1 MDYQT
6 HTSFKLIKNTRAKT
20 EPRKKLIGVMK
31 YMLEFFLVICFVFFF
46 VALVLFIL
54 SFFKK
59 FKTLRWPS
67 ALGML
72 ATFIMFLALAG
83 QYPSTDSTTDN
94 SSSNSQSVS
103 SSNDDYDYDDDD
115 DDYSYSSSSYSYSS
129 SSEFNPAEYEVPDFN
144 TWNHDQLE
152 YGKKVQITGKVLQ
165 TLKDG
170 SYYNFR
176 LAMDEDYDKVVLIEL
191 SSYEYS
197 DVIAEDDNV
206 TFYGTAEGLTSYEST
221 LGKEV
226 TLPSMDGTKYTVNSY
241 GN

>member
-1 MDYQT
+1 LE
-6 HTSFKLIKNTRAKT
+6 KKNDKA
-20 EPRKKLIGVMK
+20 IA
-31 YMLEFFLVICFVFFF
+31 VIVGICL
-46 VALVLFIL
+46 LVLLFIA
-54 SFFKK
+54 SFAVAGSGKEKK
-59 FKTLRWPS
+59 AEP
-67 ALGML
+67 A
-72 ATFIMFLALAG
+72 AT
-83 QYPSTDSTTDN
+83 STSQTT
-94 SSSNSQSVS
+94 SSEDDYDD
-103 SSNDDYDYDDDD
+103 DDYDYDDDD

-176 LAMDEDYDKVVLIEL
+176 LAIDEDYDKVVLVEL

-221 LGKEV
+221 WGKEV
-226 TLPSMDGTKYTVNSY
+226 TLPSMDGSKYTVNSY

>member
-1 MDYQT
+1 MEKKNDKT
-6 HTSFKLIKNTRAKT
+6 IAKL
-20 EPRKKLIGVMK
+20 VMII
-31 YMLEFFLVICFVFFF
+31 LGIILFTAGI
-46 VALVLFIL
+46 VALNAKSDKEKADDTVV
-54 SFFKK
+54 
-59 FKTLRWPS
+59 T
-67 ALGML
+67 
-72 ATFIMFLALAG
+72 
-83 QYPSTDSTTDN
+83 ST
-94 SSSNSQSVS
+94 SSS
-103 SSNDDYDYDDDD
+103 DDEEDYDYDDEDDED
-115 DDYSYSSSSYSYSS
+115 DDYSYSSSYSSSSSYSYSS

-176 LAMDEDYDKVVLIEL
+176 LAMDEDYDKVVLVEL

-221 LGKEV
+221 WGKEV
-226 TLPSMDGTKYTVNSY
+226 TLPSMDGSKYTVNSY

>member
-1 MDYQT
+1 ME
-6 HTSFKLIKNTRAKT
+6 KKNDKA
-20 EPRKKLIGVMK
+20 IA
-31 YMLEFFLVICFVFFF
+31 VIVGICL
-46 VALVLFIL
+46 LVLLFIA
-54 SFFKK
+54 SFAVAGSGKEKK
-59 FKTLRWPS
+59 AEP
-67 ALGML
+67 A
-72 ATFIMFLALAG
+72 AT
-83 QYPSTDSTTDN
+83 STSQTT
-94 SSSNSQSVS
+94 SSEDDYDD
-103 SSNDDYDYDDDD
+103 DDYDYDDDD

-176 LAMDEDYDKVVLIEL
+176 LAIDEDYDKVVLVEL

-221 LGKEV
+221 WGKEV
-226 TLPSMDGTKYTVNSY
+226 TLPSMDGSKYTVNSY

>member
-1 MDYQT
+1 MEKKNDKT
-6 HTSFKLIKNTRAKT
+6 IAKL
-20 EPRKKLIGVMK
+20 VMII
-31 YMLEFFLVICFVFFF
+31 LGIILFTAGI
-46 VALVLFIL
+46 VALNAKSDKEKADDTVV
-54 SFFKK
+54 
-59 FKTLRWPS
+59 
-67 ALGML
+67 
-72 ATFIMFLALAG
+72 
-83 QYPSTDSTTDN
+83 TT
-94 SSSNSQSVS
+94 SSS
-103 SSNDDYDYDDDD
+103 DDEEDYDYDDED
-115 DDYSYSSSSYSYSS
+115 DDYSYSSSYSSSSSYSYSS

-176 LAMDEDYDKVVLIEL
+176 LAMDEDYDKVVLVEL

-221 LGKEV
+221 WGKEV
-226 TLPSMDGTKYTVNSY
+226 TLPSMDGSKYTVNSY

>member
-1 MDYQT
+1 ME
-6 HTSFKLIKNTRAKT
+6 KKNDKA
-20 EPRKKLIGVMK
+20 IA
-31 YMLEFFLVICFVFFF
+31 VIVGICL
-46 VALVLFIL
+46 LVLLFIA
-54 SFFKK
+54 SFAVAGSGKEKK
-59 FKTLRWPS
+59 AES
-67 ALGML
+67 A
-72 ATFIMFLALAG
+72 AT
-83 QYPSTDSTTDN
+83 STSQTT
-94 SSSNSQSVS
+94 SSEDDYDD
-103 SSNDDYDYDDDD
+103 DDYDYDDDD
-115 DDYSYSSSSYSYSS
+115 YDDDYSSSSYSYSS
-129 SSEFNPAEYEVPDFN
+129 SSEFNPAEYEIPDFN

-176 LAMDEDYDKVVLIEL
+176 LAIDEDYDKVVLVEL

-221 LGKEV
+221 WGKEV
-226 TLPSMDGTKYTVNSY
+226 TLPSMDGSKYTVNSY

>member
-1 MDYQT
+1 ME
-6 HTSFKLIKNTRAKT
+6 KKNDKA
-20 EPRKKLIGVMK
+20 IA
-31 YMLEFFLVICFVFFF
+31 VIVGICL
-46 VALVLFIL
+46 LVLLFIA
-54 SFFKK
+54 SFAVAGSGKEKK
-59 FKTLRWPS
+59 AEP
-67 ALGML
+67 A
-72 ATFIMFLALAG
+72 AT
-83 QYPSTDSTTDN
+83 STSQTT
-94 SSSNSQSVS
+94 SSEADYDD
-103 SSNDDYDYDDDD
+103 DDYDYDD
-115 DDYSYSSSSYSYSS
+115 YSSSSYSYSS

-176 LAMDEDYDKVVLIEL
+176 LAIDEDYDKVVLVEL

-226 TLPSMDGTKYTVNSY
+226 TLPSMDGSKYTVNSY

>member
-1 MDYQT
+1 ME
-6 HTSFKLIKNTRAKT
+6 KKNDKA
-20 EPRKKLIGVMK
+20 IA
-31 YMLEFFLVICFVFFF
+31 VIVGICL
-46 VALVLFIL
+46 LVLLFIA
-54 SFFKK
+54 SFAVAGSGKEKK
-59 FKTLRWPS
+59 AEPAATSTSKT
-67 ALGML
+67 
-72 ATFIMFLALAG
+72 T
-83 QYPSTDSTTDN
+83 
-94 SSSNSQSVS
+94 SSEADYDD
-103 SSNDDYDYDDDD
+103 DDYDYD

-176 LAMDEDYDKVVLIEL
+176 LAIDEDYDKVVLVEL

-226 TLPSMDGTKYTVNSY
+226 TLPSMDGSKYTVNSY

>member
-1 MDYQT
+1 LE
-6 HTSFKLIKNTRAKT
+6 KKNDKA
-20 EPRKKLIGVMK
+20 IA
-31 YMLEFFLVICFVFFF
+31 VIVGICL
-46 VALVLFIL
+46 LVLLFIA
-54 SFFKK
+54 SFAVAGSGKEKK
-59 FKTLRWPS
+59 AEP
-67 ALGML
+67 A
-72 ATFIMFLALAG
+72 AT
-83 QYPSTDSTTDN
+83 STSQTT
-94 SSSNSQSVS
+94 SSEDDYDD
-103 SSNDDYDYDDDD
+103 DDYDYDND

-176 LAMDEDYDKVVLIEL
+176 LAIDEDYDKVVLVEL

-221 LGKEV
+221 WGKEV
-226 TLPSMDGTKYTVNSY
+226 TLPSMDGSKYTVNSY